1 MIVVDTNVIGYLYLK
16 GPSSLQAEQVLLRD
30 PQWAAPM
37 LWRSEFRNVMAFY
50 LRKRFLSLDES
61 RQIMR
66 EALYLMADREYEVD
80 SAHVLR
86 LVTQSTCSAYD
97 CEFVSLAQS
106 LGTSLVTVD
115 KQILK
120 EFPQVAIS
128 LASFIPK

>member
-37 LWRSEFRNVMAFY
+37 LWRSEFQNVLAFY

-61 RQIMR
+61 RQIMS

-86 LVTQSTCSAYD
+86 LVTQSTRSAYD

-120 EFPQVAIS
+120 AFPQVAIS